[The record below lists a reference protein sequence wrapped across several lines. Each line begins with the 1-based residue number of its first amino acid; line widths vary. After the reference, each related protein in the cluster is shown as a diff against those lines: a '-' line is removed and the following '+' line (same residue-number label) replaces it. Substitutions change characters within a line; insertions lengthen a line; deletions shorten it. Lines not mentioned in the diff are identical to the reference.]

1 MIFSTEYQQRTNIKY
16 IKNFTTHHYN
26 RDKHLNRNNKQKIYR
41 YFTKEGIHLAE
52 KHVLNFSASVK
63 GR

>member
-26 RDKHLNRNNKQKIYR
+26 RDKHLNRNNKQR
-41 YFTKEGIHLAE
+41 FTCASLRKEFTWLR
-52 KHVLNFSASVK
+52 NMCSTSVHW
-63 GR
+63 

>member
-1 MIFSTEYQQRTNIKY
+1 MISSTEYQQRTNIKY
-16 IKNFTTHHYN
+16 IKIFTIQHHT
-26 RDKHLNRNNKQKIYR
+26 RDKHLSRNNKQKIYS
-41 YFTKEGIHLAE
+41 YFIKEEIHLAE